1 MALFP
6 VVDNSPPLFIFDS
19 LNNFFL
25 KEIPAMKSKVA
36 ALIMAMAVVLLA
48 VTASLAGKVLFE
60 DKFTSL
66 DPAWGAPGPIMDAKD
81 GKLVITPQQNTSQ
94 TILNQ
99 ANVFPNDA
107 EASFTMTFIKA
118 PAPTWGSGL
127 VFWAKDYN
135 EYYAVLV
142 NAEGWFA
149 VQRYVAG
156 RYLLPVA
163 WRESDA
169 IKKGEGAANQV
180 KVATKGNKAAISI
193 NGKEVIS
200 LSGQPPEGGSL
211 IGFKVASGPEGANSV
226 AFSNFQLVQP

>member
-1 MALFP
+1 
-6 VVDNSPPLFIFDS
+6 
-19 LNNFFL
+19 
-25 KEIPAMKSKVA
+25 MKSKVA
-36 ALIMAMAVVLLA
+36 ALMMAMAVVMLTA
-48 VTASLAGKVLFE
+48 TASLAGKVLFE

-66 DPAWGAPGPIMDAKD
+66 DPSWGAPGPIMDAKD
-81 GKLVITPQQNTSQ
+81 GKLVITPQKNTSQ

-99 ANVFPNDA
+99 ANVFPNDM
-107 EASFTMTFIKA
+107 EGSFTMTFVKA

-135 EYYAVLV
+135 EYYAILI

-163 WRESDA
+163 WRESDV

-180 KVATKGNKAAISI
+180 KVVTNGNKATVSI

-200 LSGQPPEGGSL
+200 LSGQPPQGGSL
-211 IGFKVASGPEGANSV
+211 VGFKVASGPEGANSV
-226 AFSNFQLVQP
+226 AFSDFQLVQP